1 MKLIHTIYINNVKN
15 NSFQSKISTLDVC
28 MHITTYSTNSGTPM
42 DLINTSLQN
51 DNGLVKKEIIIKVII
66 HEI

>member
-1 MKLIHTIYINNVKN
+1 ML
-15 NSFQSKISTLDVC
+15 KIILCDQKFC

-42 DLINTSLQN
+42 NFINTSLQN
-51 DNGLVKKEIIIKVII
+51 DNGQIKKEIIIKVII